1 PRRHA
6 IPPLPSLSSHVGPTE
21 AQLPPLAPSSFFVSR
36 PSYPSSGHAAAHLL
50 RPRRR
55 SPRARHPQHR
65 PPLPPRL
72 FPGWPL
78 LPAPLF
84 SGRPLLSIARR
95 GALLPGVEPP
105 LVLTS
110 LFPTPPA
117 RHRLGSSAALD
128 RGPSPA
134 ASNSGGLELRRA
146 GERAGPEQRA
156 AAVARCDLEDDAA
169 VVDKDAGGPPRG
181 G

>member
-1 PRRHA
+1 HRCS
-6 IPPLPSLSSHVGPTE
+6 PPTSSD
-21 AQLPPLAPSSFFVSR
+21 
-36 PSYPSSGHAAAHLL
+36 HAAALL
-50 RPRRR
+50 APVIPSTGRR
-55 SPRARHPQHR
+55 SPAP
-65 PPLPPRL
+65 L

-105 LVLTS
+105 RAPPPVLTS

-146 GERAGPEQRA
+146 GERAGLEQRA

-169 VVDKDAGGPPRG
+169 VVDRDAGGPPRG

>member
-1 PRRHA
+1 
-6 IPPLPSLSSHVGPTE
+6 
-21 AQLPPLAPSSFFVSR
+21 PPLAPSSFFFLSPFLSLLLRACRGPPPPTTPSLSSR
-36 PSYPSSGHAAAHLL
+36 PSSPAPAAA
-50 RPRRR
+50 
-55 SPRARHPQHR
+55 
-65 PPLPPRL
+65 PPAPL

-105 LVLTS
+105 RAPPPVLTS
-110 LFPTPPA
+110 LFPTPLA

-146 GERAGPEQRA
+146 GERAGPE
-156 AAVARCDLEDDAA
+156 
-169 VVDKDAGGPPRG
+169 
-181 G
+181 